1 MKRQEIE
8 ATLAAAYP
16 IDRERIGRLD
26 IESLEADLLADVD
39 ELGERDGLLLVAG
52 ATPPDRPRGW
62 RSGSR
67 RLGLGVAVAALAAA
81 VVAVALLA
89 GGGEERPSSAYG
101 AELVRFAESSPL
113 LLLEAP
119 KWGIRDIGHLRSTQG
134 YIDFT
139 EESPE
144 PHPDEALE
152 TRAET
157 KRHETPP
164 AVIARSLRF
173 MELTWRDG
181 SQNKIRFRDGRLRVS
196 SYSPYE
202 HKVVWGELPGH
213 SFKTTIPT
221 LGVTAYVDP
230 RTERSWRQ
238 GGPGHRWMLAVWK
251 EGGRLI
257 ELRAHVPDLAAFRE
271 RLGWLRRVSAEEW
284 LDAMPPRIVK
294 SVDYVATVEGM
305 LEGIPQPPGFDP
317 TTLEQAEVTTDRYQV
332 GAAVGGAVACSWFRV
347 WGEALGSGDTAAA
360 EEAEAVLQGAGSWP
374 IFEELAKEGA
384 YPATVLEYADKM
396 PSREWFGRP
405 LLPEADKGLSC
416 AERGYPAVVGQG

>member
-16 IDRERIGRLD
+16 VDRERIERIA
-26 IESLEADLLADVD
+26 IEALEGDLLADVD
-39 ELGERDGLLLVAG
+39 DLGDGDGLLLGTG

-62 RSGSR
+62 RSGSH
-67 RLGLGVAVAALAAA
+67 RLALGIAGAALAAVVLA
-81 VVAVALLA
+81 VVLLA
-89 GGGEERPSSAYG
+89 GGGGERPSSAYG

-113 LLLEAP
+113 LLVDAP
-119 KWGIRDIGHLRSTQG
+119 KWGIRDVGHLRSTQG
-134 YIDFT
+134 YIHFA

-173 MELTWRDG
+173 MELSWREG
-181 SQNKIRFRDGRLRVS
+181 KQNRIRFHDGRLSVS
-196 SYSPYE
+196 AYSPYE

-213 SFKTTIPT
+213 SFKTRIPA
-221 LGVTAYVDP
+221 LGVSAYVEP

-257 ELRAHVPDLAAFRE
+257 ELRAHVPDVAAFRE

-317 TTLEQAEVTTDRYQV
+317 TTLEGAEVTTDRYQV

-347 WGEALGSGDTAAA
+347 WGEALGSGDTATA
-360 EEAEAVLQGAGSWP
+360 EEAETVLRGAGSWP
-374 IFEELAKEGA
+374 IFEEMAKEGA
-384 YPATVLEYADKM
+384 YPATVLEYAEKM
-396 PSREWFGRP
+396 PSRKWYGRP
-405 LLPEADKGLSC
+405 LLPEVDQGLGC
-416 AERGYPAVVGQG
+416 AERGYPAVGGRD

>member
-16 IDRERIGRLD
+16 IDRERIQRLD
-26 IESLEADLLADVD
+26 IESLEAELLADID
-39 ELGERDGLLLVAG
+39 ELGEHDGLLPGAG
-52 ATPPDRPRGW
+52 VTPPDRPRGW

-67 RLGLGVAVAALAAA
+67 RLGLGVAVAALAVA
-81 VVAVALLA
+81 VVVVALLA
-89 GGGEERPSSAYG
+89 GGGDERPSSAYG

-113 LLLEAP
+113 LLVEAP
-119 KWGIRDIGHLRSTQG
+119 KWGIRNVGHLRSTQG
-134 YIDFT
+134 YINFT
-139 EESPE
+139 EEAPE

-164 AVIARSLRF
+164 AVIARALRF

-181 SQNKIRFRDGRLRVS
+181 SQSKIRFHEGRLSVS
-196 SYSPYE
+196 LYSPYM
-202 HKVVWGELPGH
+202 HKVVWAEMPGR
-213 SFKTTIPT
+213 SIKTTIPA

-238 GGPGHRWMLAVWK
+238 GGPGHRSMVAVWK

-257 ELRAHVPDLAAFRE
+257 ELRAHVPNLAAFRE

-294 SVDYVATVEGM
+294 SVDYVATVEAM

-317 TTLEQAEVTTDRYQV
+317 TTLEGAEVTTDRYQV
-332 GAAVGGAVACSWFRV
+332 GAAVGGAVACSWFRA
-347 WGEALGSGDTAAA
+347 WGEALGSGDTATA
-360 EEAEAVLQGAGSWP
+360 EKAEAVLLGSGSWP
-374 IFEELAKEGA
+374 IFKEMAKEGA
-384 YPATVLEYADKM
+384 YPATVIEYAKAM
-396 PSREWFGRP
+396 PSLHWYHRP
-405 LLPEADKGLSC
+405 LLPQVNKGLCSTT
-416 AERGYPAVVGQG
+416 GYPAIVEAG